1 MSKRTCGYTSGLLG
15 NGVRAFDRAGEA
27 NVKLERLSLSHAP
40 GGDERLRIAR

>member
-1 MSKRTCGYTSGLLG
+1 MSKRTCGYTRALLG
-15 NGVRAFDRAGEA
+15 DGVRVFDRPGEA